1 MNDNTVHDQSL
12 NVLFGQRIRQ
22 IRNERHMSQEE
33 FAWMVGLH
41 RTYLGQVERAE
52 KNITLK
58 NIEKIANALN
68 IDPKE
73 LFNFD
78 NLTSGEGAEALN
90 NAGFALRGGLHCAP
104 SAHKALGTLPTGA
117 IRFSPSAFNK
127 RQEVKEF
134 CAAVRKISLK

>member
-1 MNDNTVHDQSL
+1 MNDNTSFEQSL

-33 FAWMVGLH
+33 FAWIVGLH

-58 NIEKIANALN
+58 NIEKICKALD

-78 NLTSGEGAEALN
+78 NL
-90 NAGFALRGGLHCAP
+90 
-104 SAHKALGTLPTGA
+104 K
-117 IRFSPSAFNK
+117 
-127 RQEVKEF
+127 
-134 CAAVRKISLK
+134 

>member
-78 NLTSGEGAEALN
+78 NLKY
-90 NAGFALRGGLHCAP
+90 
-104 SAHKALGTLPTGA
+104 HKL
-117 IRFSPSAFNK
+117 
-127 RQEVKEF
+127 
-134 CAAVRKISLK
+134 

>member
-1 MNDNTVHDQSL
+1 MNDNTVHEQSL

-78 NLTSGEGAEALN
+78 NL
-90 NAGFALRGGLHCAP
+90 
-104 SAHKALGTLPTGA
+104 K
-117 IRFSPSAFNK
+117 
-127 RQEVKEF
+127 
-134 CAAVRKISLK
+134 